1 MKRRSFSF
9 ALIFFGLFS
18 FFQPPYRIDSQ
29 FHQYEDRYIRTR
41 QSILLDATA
50 LFADE
55 HRQNQQEAQKKEE
68 IITIII
74 IIMIIKQ
81 NTIALQRSR
90 WISKMADAPVMDGR
104 EPRDVEM
111 KFYKKKKIIIK
122 SNEKRVR
129 RLHSKK
135 LPPPKKKLQ

>member
-1 MKRRSFSF
+1 MDGMKRRSFSF

-55 HRQNQQEAQKKEE
+55 HRQNQQEAQKKRRNNNNHHNNNDNKTKHHSPSA
-68 IITIII
+68 IT
-74 IIMIIKQ
+74 
-81 NTIALQRSR
+81 
-90 WISKMADAPVMDGR
+90 MDFQDGGR
-104 EPRDVEM
+104 TCDGWKGTP
-111 KFYKKKKIIIK
+111 
-122 SNEKRVR
+122 
-129 RLHSKK
+129 
-135 LPPPKKKLQ
+135 